1 MVDTPQLQQW
11 SRGRRYHG
19 FQLPAGARRVF
30 CCSAGLSH
38 PGAQATRPQGRL
50 SDNGLAGS
58 EAECRRSRCQ
68 RKRNRQA
75 HTKGAIQGVDGLGR
89 SGDALGQSQI
99 SQTESPGWDGQ
110 DRDDR
115 SGTKVDDAGLELSK
129 GEGKNNNKIK
139 IKK

>member
-1 MVDTPQLQQW
+1 MVDKPQLQQW

-50 SDNGLAGS
+50 SENGLAGS

-75 HTKGAIQGVDGLGR
+75 HTKVRFRGWTGWSDLAMRLGR
-89 SGDALGQSQI
+89 VRSPKLRAL
-99 SQTESPGWDGQ
+99 DGM
-110 DRDDR
+110 DRHRDGR